1 MYFGLATTVAV
12 VKEFALELRAIRFL
26 QTVITLYVMVTTV
39 LMKFYLM
46 LYENV
51 DWHPN
56 GATHLRA
63 NGAT

>member
-1 MYFGLATTVAV
+1 MLQQSQFESDSPSVEERHLDNPSSQIDCTTS
-12 VKEFALELRAIRFL
+12 LERQLS
-26 QTVITLYVMVTTV
+26 TV
-39 LMKFYLM
+39 
-46 LYENV
+46 V

>member
-1 MYFGLATTVAV
+1 MSDSSWCDITVENAD
-12 VKEFALELRAIRFL
+12 EL
-26 QTVITLYVMVTTV
+26 VS
-39 LMKFYLM
+39 FYD
-46 LYENV
+46 V